1 MLISDIFESIPSIIA
16 SNFSSIF
23 CVSKD
28 EDKAY
33 FIEYTG
39 NELKIIGEN
48 NYDYFKNE
56 INKYNG
62 LIEEI
67 ENNQTIKKVINNET
81 VLYTQSID
89 NYKIV
94 LISELI
100 KHESKKNNKQTI
112 LIADDSP
119 VITKF
124 FTKTFENEY
133 NVLIASNGEEA
144 IKLINDN
151 LDSNLVGAFIDL
163 MMPVKN
169 GYEVLDYLKANDLF
183 SKLPVSV
190 ISGEDSQDG
199 IEKATAYEII
209 DMLQKPFNA
218 DSARSIVNK
227 TIQHKKDM

>member
-39 NELKIIGEN
+39 SELKIVGEN

-56 INKYNG
+56 ISKYVG
-62 LIEEI
+62 LIEEV
-67 ENNQTIKKVINNET
+67 ENNQTIKKVINNEI

-100 KHESKKNNKQTI
+100 KQENKKNNKQSI

-124 FTKTFENEY
+124 FTKTFENDF
-133 NVLIASNGEEA
+133 NVLVASNGEEA